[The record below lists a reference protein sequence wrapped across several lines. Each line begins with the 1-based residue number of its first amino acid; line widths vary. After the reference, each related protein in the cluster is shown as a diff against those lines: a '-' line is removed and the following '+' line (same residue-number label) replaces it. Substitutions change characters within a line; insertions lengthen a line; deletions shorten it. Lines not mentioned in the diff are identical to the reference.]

1 MSLIDVE
8 KAVTVGKVV
17 ACVGGA
23 MAVVLFLSAC
33 GGSSSKA
40 PSKKRTTVGKRDPA
54 VGEDLQKAIQG
65 AVKSGLGYSIR
76 NAKSGGRSIDM
87 KSLDQYEVCFERSVP
102 KMQAVMFY
110 VVPVLEDCPQK
121 VGR

>member
-1 MSLIDVE
+1 M
-8 KAVTVGKVV
+8 TVGKVV